1 MVKPETVLRWHR
13 GFRAYWHWKSRRT
26 GGRPK
31 INLEIRA
38 LIRRMTSENP
48 WWERRGELL
57 MLGIE
62 VAQSTV
68 AKYMDRRGR
77 PTSQGWKTFLRNHA
91 AGIASIDL
99 FVVRSISFKLFYGL
113 VILGHLRRRLV
124 RISVTTNPTAE
135 WIAGQVTEAFPWDE
149 APRHLIRDRDGSFG
163 PAYARRVRAM
173 GIRDRPTAP
182 RSPWQN
188 AHVERLIGSIRR
200 ECLDHMVVF
209 GEADLR
215 RLLKSYAYSQLLQSM
230 LGQ

>member
-1 MVKPETVLRWHR
+1 M
-13 GFRAYWHWKSRRT
+13 SR
-26 GGRPK
+26 
-31 INLEIRA
+31 
-38 LIRRMTSENP
+38 ENP
-48 WWERRGELL
+48 LWGAPRIHGELL

-68 AKYMDRRGR
+68 AKYMDRHGR

-99 FVVRSISFKLFYGL
+99 FVVRSISFKLLYGL

-124 RISVTTNPTAE
+124 RVSVTTNPTAE

-149 APRHLIRDRDGSFG
+149 APRHLIRDRDASFG
-163 PAYARRVRAM
+163 PAYTRRIRAM
-173 GIRDRPTAP
+173 GIRDHPTAA

-188 AHVERLIGSIRR
+188 GHLERLIGSIRR
-200 ECLDHMVVF
+200 ECLDHLVVS

-215 RLLKSYAYSQLLQSM
+215 RVLKSYASYYSSVRTHFALNKNSPLFRRRQTVGNITAM
-230 LGQ
+230 PILGGLHHQYVRVQAFW